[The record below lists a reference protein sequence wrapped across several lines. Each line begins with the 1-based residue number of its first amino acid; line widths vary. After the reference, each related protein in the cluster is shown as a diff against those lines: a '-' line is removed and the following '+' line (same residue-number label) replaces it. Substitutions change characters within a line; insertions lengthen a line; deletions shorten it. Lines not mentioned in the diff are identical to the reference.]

1 MFENVNKELL
11 EKAMQAKTKDEA
23 LAILREGGVE
33 LTDEDLQSVSAGGEE
48 DEGICWKHKT
58 CWELKTCWE
67 HRVCPI
73 NEPDKCIEHN
83 YCPDY
88 DPDCPFFGT

>member
-33 LTDEDLQSVSAGGEE
+33 LTDEDLQSVSAGEE
-48 DEGICWKHKT
+48 GDDKICWTHIPCFSDEPEKCVKDF
-58 CWELKTCWE
+58 
-67 HRVCPI
+67 CP
-73 NEPDKCIEHN
+73 PYDP
-83 YCPDY
+83 YCPR
-88 DPDCPFFGT
+88 FFFETET

>member
-33 LTDEDLQSVSAGGEE
+33 LTDEDLKSISAGEE
-48 DEGICWKHKT
+48 DEGHICWTHI
-58 CWELKTCWE
+58 
-67 HRVCPI
+67 H
-73 NEPDKCIEHN
+73 
-83 YCPDY
+83 
-88 DPDCPFFGT
+88 

>member
-48 DEGICWKHKT
+48 DEGICWKHKS
-58 CWELKTCWE
+58 CWE
-67 HRVCPI
+67 HKRICVV

>member
-33 LTDEDLQSVSAGGEE
+33 LTDEDLKSISAGEE
-48 DEGICWKHKT
+48 DEGHICWTHIHCFSDEREKCVKDF
-58 CWELKTCWE
+58 
-67 HRVCPI
+67 CP
-73 NEPDKCIEHN
+73 P
-83 YCPDY
+83 Y
-88 DPDCPFFGT
+88 DPICPRFFYEPGT